1 MHNFESASLDGDEG
15 ITKTMQEDREAASVY
30 WKSALAGCQA
40 MSFPTLP
47 PAVQQPVPEATTTY
61 QCLPLV
67 TRPSDVTISTIIYG
81 AWAIVASYYT
91 NVDDV
96 VFGTTITGRKA
107 DINGVKAAVESNITM
122 APVRVCIRDDA
133 TVSCFLHNLQQ
144 QQAQLILH
152 KQTGLE
158 QIAKVSADA
167 QHACHFQ
174 TLLMLQSASETR
186 GKETSWEWPS
196 QSELQEFMKLAL
208 VIQCVLDDTEG
219 IRITASFDP
228 RVLDQWSVDRMLQQL
243 SFIMSQLTSADQDA
257 KLASIDATSPED
269 RQQLCEW
276 NRDIPPTTERCIHDL
291 FTEQAKARPTAPAIC
306 AWDGEMT
313 YGELD
318 TLSSR
323 LASHLVDLGVGPE
336 VIVPLCFEKSMW
348 TVVAMLA
355 VLKAGGAFL
364 LLDPSLPRERLKLMC
379 RKASGSIALSSQASA
394 PVIEDLVST
403 LVIVNRDSVCRTSSH
418 ASLPTTVG
426 PGNTAYVIFTS
437 GSTGEPKGCR
447 VEHQAACSSSVSHG
461 HILGIHANTR
471 TLQFASY
478 SFAIALVEMLNTF
491 IHGGCICILSEED
504 RRTNLGSA
512 MSRMRVSWVCIT
524 STVLDLIT
532 PDSVPSLEVVCVG
545 GDPIRRSQIE
555 QWEARV
561 HLRQSYG
568 SSEGA
573 GAVTSTTIT
582 SASSNKDIGRA
593 YTGVFWIV
601 DPNDHERLLPIGT
614 VGEILIEGPALGRE
628 YIDEP
633 EKTAASFIEAPAWRA
648 SFGQNDRSKRL
659 YKTGDLARY
668 KKGGSVEL
676 MGRKDN
682 QVKLRGQ
689 RIELGEIEHQVRQ
702 ANCGVKQAVAELIRP
717 RGCEDDL
724 LACFIVLDDLDNEIN
739 ENDDENTKYTTKTQK
754 VVQQVQEKLDRF
766 LPQYMVPSAFIRVP
780 QLPLTWSG
788 KIDRKKIREI
798 GASFSTQELLAEM
811 RTQSQGP
818 KRQPTTAIE
827 QALQQLWAQV
837 LGIDMDTIGLDD
849 SFFRLGGDSIAAM
862 KLVAEARR
870 LGMQLTVADVFRSP
884 KLCQLTTVV
893 ATTSVTD
900 SPTTIPRVHH
910 TGPALQSFAQG
921 RLWFLEEL
929 YPGLNWYSMPLM
941 VRMKGPLQLEA
952 LKSALLAVESRHETL
967 RTTFDTINGVGLQ
980 FVEPFCSKDI
990 SVFEMPAGDKQR
1002 LTDALQQDQATPF
1015 DLRLEPGWR
1024 AAIYRIGEDE
1034 HVLSV
1039 VMHHIISD
1047 GWSMDVVTR
1056 ELAAFYSAATQD
1068 RDPLAQVQPLPIQ
1081 YRDFSLWQRE
1091 QAQVESHQK
1100 QLDYWVRQL
1109 QGNRPAELPC
1119 DKPRP
1124 AALSGQAGVRSIQ
1137 IRGSLY
1143 DNLQRFCKLHGITYF
1158 VVLLAAFR
1166 AAHFRLTGQGNATIG
1181 TPNANRERWEVKD
1194 MIGFFVNLQCLR
1206 TSVGEGTFKS
1216 LVDQVHDV
1224 VVASH
1229 ANADVPFESIV
1240 SKLKNDRDLSRHP
1253 FFQIVFAVH
1262 SQQDFGQ
1269 LKLEGLETEIVPMP
1283 ANSRFDMEFHFYQ
1296 QADGLQGNMQFSTDL
1311 YAPETIENMLS
1322 IFHVVLETCLKEP
1335 ETVVASLPLLSDA
1348 HFCKLDEMGL
1358 IQVEETAYPR
1368 DSSIVDLFRQ
1378 QAFICA
1384 SKVAVQDASAK
1395 MTYAQLD
1402 EASDTL
1408 AWWLSKRALAP
1419 DTLVGVLANRSCEAI
1434 IAFLGILKANLAYL
1448 PLDSKAPTKRIEA
1461 ILSSLPGHTVLL
1473 TGADIPNTNIQ
1484 LSQVEFVGIRE
1495 ALTEAM
1501 DDFIPQQSVTAIE
1514 GPSSTSLAYVMFTSG
1529 STGQPK
1535 GVMVEHRGIVRLVR
1549 DNNLVQYLPDPPVM
1563 AHMANLAFDAS
1574 TWEIYAPLLN
1584 GGTIVCIGPMAV
1596 LDPEVVL
1603 QIFRLHHVQSAF
1615 MTPTLMGSYA
1625 KQLPAI
1631 FTGIEMLC
1639 VGGEALE
1646 PHHIQSIE
1654 NVFTGKLVN
1663 SYGPTENSAWSTLFL
1678 ANKERSLNGVPIGR
1692 ALSNS
1697 GAYVMDSKLT
1707 IVPLG
1712 VVGELVVTG
1721 DGVARGYTD
1730 SSRDIDRFVSVI
1742 IGGQAVRAYRTGDY
1756 VRWRPTDGELEYF
1769 GRMDGQVKIRGNRV
1783 ELSEIEHVLHSH
1795 KSVSEAVVVAQQ
1807 QGEETRLAA
1816 FVTANEST
1824 TIANAQHG
1832 NSDESNHIDA
1842 WETKFESELYS
1853 PISVVQPES
1862 IGRDFVSW
1870 TSMFDGTEIDKGEMN
1885 EWLDDTIHTI
1895 LETHRPDHVLEIGS
1909 GTGMILFNLGDELQS
1924 YVGLE
1929 PSQKAINFITESVKS
1944 MPVLSGKVQMHKAT
1958 AADVGHLK
1966 MPIIAS
1972 LVIVNSVVQYFP
1984 SMEYLF
1990 KTVQQLLKIGTV
2002 RTIYFG
2008 DIRSYALHREF
2019 LVTRSLHIAGGKAT
2033 RADIQRM
2040 VTDMERVERELLV
2053 DPGFFTSLPDY
2064 FPGLIEHVEILPKKM
2079 RATNELSCYRYAA
2092 VVHIKETNQQTRDIR
2107 RLGDGEWIDFVE
2119 RQLERQSLQQ
2129 LLRGLPA
2136 SATIAVSNI
2145 PYSKTIVDRCVI
2157 DALGETEAETFD
2169 HEDWLFEVH
2178 QRAQRF
2184 ASLSPIDLVEL
2195 AREANCQ
2202 VEISWNRQFSQ
2213 RGGLDVIFHR
2223 YPQKEESR
2231 IMFRFPTDHSD
2242 RPLHSL
2248 GSKPLQHNF
2257 LQKIPQE
2264 LLEIAESHL
2273 PAYMVPQTITVLDA
2287 MPMNQNG
2294 KVDRKA
2300 LAERIEVQNSHR
2312 ESTQQLMSAGEKMMQ
2327 QLWAQV
2333 LGIDTETIGLD
2344 DSFFRLGGDS
2354 IAAMKLVSEAR
2365 KQGIQLTVASI
2376 FHSPKLIH
2384 LVASAHREAPAIP
2397 QYIEPFSLL
2406 SLNSDAEKAQIQE
2419 EVAAGCG
2426 LDRGLV
2432 EDIYP
2437 CSPLQEGLMSLTS
2450 RRAGDYIMQ
2459 SVLELHSDIDEGA
2472 FRAAWEQVVL
2482 SSAVLRTRIVQHSM
2496 LGLLQAVVAEGIQ
2509 WAKFDDLQAYLAKD
2523 KSTTMQVGDPLARY
2537 AIVKE
2542 HGGEK
2547 RWFVWTIHHTLYD
2560 GWSLPR
2566 ILNAVGRAYRETAV
2580 EKPTGFNAFIQHLGQ
2595 QDQEAITKYWQATLA
2610 DFNGTLFPPLSTS
2623 SSAQQPVANAML
2635 EYQCAPLP
2643 KTASNTTMSTLI
2655 RAAWAIVIGNYT
2667 NSDDVVFGT
2676 TVMGRNTPVPGIEV
2690 MLGPTIATVPV
2701 RVRFQ
2706 KELTVQALLDTVQRH
2721 ATEMIPYEQTG
2732 LHRIAKIGADA
2743 QHACSFQSLVVV
2755 QPADSHLE
2763 MNKELGTW
2771 HSRSEIQDFT
2781 TYALMVQCTL
2791 AAEGVHITAS
2801 FDPRAIERWQLE
2813 KIMGQFSFVMKQMA
2827 EADASTTIADIN
2839 LLSSKD
2845 KQQLWEWNAKVP
2857 AMVDRCVHDL
2867 FMEQARARPTAPAI
2881 CAWDGETTYG
2891 EITYGD
2897 LDALSSRLASHLVD
2911 LGVGPEVIV
2920 PLCFEKSMWTVVA
2933 MLAVLKAGGA
2943 FATLDPEHPPSRHE
2957 EIFRQTK
2964 ARVVLASEQ
2973 YTTLCKR
2980 EGRVVVTVS
2989 KESVHQLLSEAS
3001 ERKVHPNVQPGNSA
3015 YVIFTSGSTGTPK
3028 GVVVEH
3034 RAIVTS
3040 SLGHGEALGFTQ
3052 DSRVLQFSSY
3062 TFDACIAEI
3071 WTTLIHGGCTCV
3083 PSERDRRNSLSEAI
3097 SRMSVTWVFLTPTVA
3112 RLLDARE
3119 IASVSTLAVGGELIR
3134 STDWD
3139 LWEGHVRLIHVYGP
3153 TECCVYSTA
3162 YFDINASRP
3171 AVIGKSIASVSWVVD
3186 PDNHY
3191 RLAPL
3196 GSVGELLIEGPILA
3210 RGYLDDMEKTAA
3222 AFISDPVWLVEIGRT
3237 GRVYK
3242 TGDLVF
3248 YNADGDLVY
3257 VGRKDGQVKI
3267 RGQRVELGEIEHQ
3280 VRECMPAFEQVAAEV
3295 ITPGNKKEKAVVAIF
3310 VQQDNVSTEGEFAA
3324 RIFFPTNVDDQLSER
3339 LPSHMLP
3346 GVYIELPKLPTMT
3359 SGKTDRRR
3367 LREIGASLS
3376 AQQLAE
3382 LRMQNQGPKRQPV
3395 TAIEQKLQQLWAQVL
3410 GIDADTIGLD
3420 DNFLRLGGDSI
3431 AAMKLVAEAR
3441 KQDIHLTVAMV
3452 FRAST
3457 LHDLATL
3464 SSHSPTTAAFQ
3475 PPANFSLLSSSLY
3488 EAVVSSGM
3496 QCRPFV
3502 ALDRVEDIR
3511 PVSFIQ
3517 EHYLSYGERNSRD
3530 AFNYIYLDLD
3540 PSLDVGRLED
3550 TCRSLAQHFKI
3561 LRTHFSSYQGQYLQM
3576 VLRDFDAPFS
3586 TFEVNGSMNEE
3597 SNAIVL
3603 RDVCQSSPLGA
3614 PTSFIFI
3621 RNTSKAAR
3629 LFIRLSHAQYDGW
3642 CIPVIFNTLTSLFDS
3657 KSLSLDIDFSTYLAY
3672 SRQRV
3677 PVAACYWRHL
3687 LNGSRLTQI
3696 IPKLSPTACADS
3708 PRNITLRRSL
3718 PLPQLPGDI
3727 TIASLVSS
3735 AWALVLSIV
3744 SGEEDVVYAQ
3754 LVGGRNSD
3762 IPGIT
3767 EIVGP
3772 CINIAP
3778 VRADVSAAKT
3788 VADLLH
3794 SVQEQYVSIG
3804 ESDSMGFND
3813 IVGQC
3818 TNWPAGTMF
3827 DSYIKHQNIDANPE
3841 IHIADGISK
3850 VQWFDNPFTVA
3861 PELSIVTQ
3869 AQAGSLDVTINGNT
3883 HILTAECAEE
3893 LLGLLC
3899 ETTSRL
3905 CINLETTLESFKSSL
3920 TSFI

>member
-1 MHNFESASLDGDEG
+1 MHILESQSLSGDEG
-15 ITKTMQEDREAASVY
+15 STKTMQEDREAASVY

-40 MSFPTLP
+40 ISFPTLP
-47 PAVQQPVPEATTTY
+47 PAVQQPVAETTTTY

-67 TRPSDVTISTIIYG
+67 RRPSDVTISTIVYG

-91 NVDDV
+91 NMDDV
-96 VFGTTITGRKA
+96 VFGATITGRKA
-107 DINGVKAAVESNITM
+107 YINGAKVGVEPDITVV
-122 APVRVCIRDDA
+122 PVRVCIRDDA
-133 TVSCFLHNLQQ
+133 AVSCFLHNLQQ
-144 QQAQLILH
+144 QEAQMTLH

-167 QHACHFQ
+167 KHACQFQ
-174 TLLMLQSASETR
+174 TLLTLQSASGKG
-186 GKETSWEWPS
+186 GKETIGEWHS
-196 QSELQEFMKLAL
+196 QSKLQDFTKFAL
-208 VIQCVLDDTEG
+208 LWD
-219 IRITASFDP
+219 
-228 RVLDQWSVDRMLQQL
+228 
-243 SFIMSQLTSADQDA
+243 
-257 KLASIDATSPED
+257 
-269 RQQLCEW
+269 W
-276 NRDIPPTTERCIHDL
+276 NRNIPPTTERCIHDL

-323 LASHLVDLGVGPE
+323 LASHLVDLGVEPE

-348 TVVAMLA
+348 VVVAMLA

-394 PVIEDLVST
+394 MVIDDLVST
-403 LVIVNRDSVCRTSSH
+403 LVIVNRDSICRTSSQ
-418 ASLPTTVG
+418 ASPPATVK

-447 VEHQAACSSSVSHG
+447 VEHQAACSSAVSHG

-478 SFAIALVEMLNTF
+478 SFAVSLVEMLNNF
-491 IHGGCICILSEED
+491 IHGGCICILSEEE
-504 RRTNLGSA
+504 RRMSLGPA
-512 MSRMRVSWVCIT
+512 MSRMRVSWACLT

-532 PDSVPSLEVVCVG
+532 PDAVPSLDVVCVG
-545 GDPIRRSQIE
+545 GDPIRRSQIM

-568 SSEGA
+568 S
-573 GAVTSTTIT
+573 
-582 SASSNKDIGRA
+582 NIGPA
-593 YTGVFWIV
+593 ITGVFWIV
-601 DPNDHERLLPIGT
+601 DPNDHERLLPIGA

-648 SFGQNDRSKRL
+648 SFGQNNRSRRL

-668 KKGGSVEL
+668 KKDGSVEL

-702 ANCGVKQAVAELIRP
+702 AKCGVKGAVAELIRP
-717 RGCEDDL
+717 RDSVDDL
-724 LACFIVLDDLDNEIN
+724 LACFIILDNNPDN
-739 ENDDENTKYTTKTQK
+739 EMNASDENTKYETDTQK
-754 VVQQVQEKLDRF
+754 VVQQVQEKLDQF
-766 LPQYMVPSAFIRVP
+766 LPQYMVPSAFVRLP
-780 QLPLTWSG
+780 HLPLTWSG
-788 KIDRKKIREI
+788 KIDRRKIREI
-798 GASFSTQELLAEM
+798 GASFSTQQLLAEL

-818 KRQPTTAIE
+818 TKRQPITAIE
-827 QALQQLWAQV
+827 QAMQQLWAQV
-837 LGIDMDTIGLDD
+837 LFMDMDTIGLDD

-884 KLCQLTTVV
+884 KLCQLSIA
-893 ATTSVTD
+893 ATASVTD
-900 SPTTIPRVHH
+900 SPTTIPRVQHI
-910 TGPALQSFAQG
+910 GPASQSFAQG

-941 VRMKGPLQLEA
+941 VRIKGSMRLEA

-967 RTTFDTINGVGLQ
+967 RTTFDTINGVGSQ
-980 FVEPFCSKDI
+980 IVRPFCSKDI
-990 SVFEMPAGDKQR
+990 NVIELPAGDEQR
-1002 LTDALQQDQATPF
+1002 LTDALKRDQATPF
-1015 DLRLEPGWR
+1015 NLRLEPGWR
-1024 AAIYRIGEDE
+1024 ATIYHIGKDE
-1034 HVLSV
+1034 HVLSI
-1039 VMHHIISD
+1039 VMHHVISD
-1047 GWSMDVVTR
+1047 GWSLDVLTR
-1056 ELAAFYSAATQD
+1056 ELAAFYFAATQGQ
-1068 RDPLAQVQPLPIQ
+1068 DPLAQVQPLPIQ
-1081 YRDFSLWQRE
+1081 YCDFSLWQRE
-1091 QAQVESHQK
+1091 QAQAENHQK
-1100 QLDYWVRQL
+1100 QLSYWVRQL

-1124 AALSGQAGVRSIQ
+1124 AALSGQAGVRTIK
-1137 IRGSLY
+1137 IDGSLY
-1143 DNLQRFCKLHGITYF
+1143 DNLQRFCKLHGTTHF
-1158 VVLLAAFR
+1158 VALLAAFR
-1166 AAHFRLTGQGNATIG
+1166 TTHFRLTGQGDATIG
-1181 TPNANRERWEVKD
+1181 TPNANRDRWEVKD

-1206 TSVGEGTFKS
+1206 ISVGEETFKG
-1216 LVDQVHDV
+1216 LVDQVHNI

-1262 SQQDFGQ
+1262 AQQDFGQ
-1269 LKLEGLETEIVPMP
+1269 LKLDGLETEVVSTS
-1283 ANSRFDMEFHFYQ
+1283 ANSRFDLEFHFYQ
-1296 QADGLQGNMQFSTDL
+1296 QADGLQGSVLFSTDL
-1311 YAPETIENMLS
+1311 YAPETIDNMLS

-1348 HFCKLDEMGL
+1348 HFQKLDEMGL

-1378 QAFICA
+1378 QASVCP
-1384 SKVAVQDASAK
+1384 SRVAVQDASAK

-1461 ILSSLPGHTVLL
+1461 ILSSLPGHTILL

-1484 LSQVEFVGIRE
+1484 LSKVEFFGIGK
-1495 ALTEAM
+1495 ALTEVM
-1501 DDFIPQQSVTAIE
+1501 DNFITQQSMKTIA

-1678 ANKERSLNGVPIGR
+1678 VTKKERSLNGVPIGR

-1712 VVGELVVTG
+1712 IVGELVVTG

-1730 SSRDIDRFVSVI
+1730 PSRDIDRFISI
-1742 IGGQAVRAYRTGDY
+1742 TIGGQTVRAYRTGDFA
-1756 VRWRPTDGELEYF
+1756 RWRPTDGELEYF

-1795 KSVSEAVVVAQQ
+1795 KSVSEAVVVVQQ
-1807 QGEETRLAA
+1807 QGGEARLAA

-1824 TIANAQHG
+1824 AIANSQHG
-1832 NSDESNHIDA
+1832 NSGESNHVDA

-1909 GTGMILFNLGDELQS
+1909 GTGMILFNLGDGLQS

-1944 MPVLSGKVQMHKAT
+1944 MPVLSSKVQMHKAT
-1958 AADVGHLK
+1958 AADVGHLET
-1966 MPIIAS
+1966 PIIAS

-1984 SMEYLF
+1984 SVEYLF

-2019 LVTRSLHIAGGKAT
+2019 LVTRSLHIASGKAT

-2064 FPGLIEHVEILPKKM
+2064 FPDLIEHVEILPKKM

-2092 VVHIKETNQQTRDIR
+2092 VVHVKETNQQTRDIR
-2107 RLGDGEWIDFVE
+2107 SLGDGEWIDFVE
-2119 RQLERQSLQQ
+2119 RQLERQSLQE
-2129 LLRGLPA
+2129 LLRDLPA

-2145 PYSKTIVDRCVI
+2145 PYSKTIIDRCVI
-2157 DALGETEAETFD
+2157 DALGETEAKTFD
-2169 HEDWLFEVH
+2169 HEDWLSEVH
-2178 QRAQRF
+2178 QRAQSF

-2264 LLEIAESHL
+2264 LLEIAEGHL

-2312 ESTQQLMSAGEKMMQ
+2312 ESTQQLMSAGEKTMQ

-2333 LGIDTETIGLD
+2333 LGINAETIGLD

-2376 FHSPKLIH
+2376 FHSPKLID
-2384 LVASAHREAPAIP
+2384 LVASAHKEAPATP

-2406 SLNSDAEKAQIQE
+2406 SLNSDTEKAQIQE

-2509 WAKFDDLQAYLAKD
+2509 WAEFDDLQAYLAKD

-2655 RAAWAIVIGNYT
+2655 RAAWAIVTGNYT

-2676 TVMGRNTPVPGIEV
+2676 TVMGRNTPVPGIEA

-2732 LHRIAKIGADA
+2732 LHRIAKMGVDA

-2801 FDPRAIERWQLE
+2801 FDPRAIGRWQLE

-2857 AMVDRCVHDL
+2857 AMVERCVHGL

-2891 EITYGD
+2891 EITYGE
-2897 LDALSSRLASHLVD
+2897 LDALSSRLASYLID

-2943 FATLDPEHPPSRHE
+2943 FAPLDPEHPPSRHE

-2989 KESVHQLLSEAS
+2989 KASVHRLLSEAS
-3001 ERKVHPNVQPGNSA
+3001 ERKVHPDVQPGNSA

-3034 RAIVTS
+3034 QAIVTS

-3186 PDNHY
+3186 PDNHH

-3222 AFISDPVWLVEIGRT
+3222 AFVSDPAWLLEIGRT

-3267 RGQRVELGEIEHQ
+3267 RGQRVELGEIEHH
-3280 VRECMPAFEQVAAEV
+3280 VRECMPAVEQVAAEV
-3295 ITPGNKKEKAVVAIF
+3295 ITPGNKKDKAVVAIF

-3324 RIFFPTNVDDQLSER
+3324 RVFFPTNVDDQLSER

-3346 GVYIELPKLPTMT
+3346 GVYIKLSKLPTMT

-3367 LREIGASLS
+3367 LREIGASFS

-3395 TAIEQKLQQLWAQVL
+3395 TAIEQTLQQLWAQVL

-3452 FRAST
+3452 FRASI

-3464 SSHSPTTAAFQ
+3464 SSRSSTTAAFQ
-3475 PPANFSLLSSSLY
+3475 PPASFSLLSSSLY
-3488 EAVVSSGM
+3488 EAVVSSGT

-3540 PSLDVGRLED
+3540 PFLDVGRLEN
-3550 TCRSLAQHFKI
+3550 TCRSLTQHFKI

-3586 TFEVNGSMNEE
+3586 TFEVNGSMDGE

-3621 RNTSKAAR
+3621 RNASKAAR

-3642 CIPVIFNTLTSLFDS
+3642 CIPVILNTLTSLFNS
-3657 KSLSLDIDFSTYLAY
+3657 KSLSPDIDFSTYLAY
-3672 SRQRV
+3672 SRQRA
-3677 PVAACYWRHL
+3677 PVAACYWKHL
-3687 LNGSRLTQI
+3687 LKGSRLTQI
-3696 IPKLSPTACADS
+3696 IPKLSPKACADS
-3708 PRNITLRRSL
+3708 PLNIKLGRSL

-3735 AWALVLSIV
+3735 AWALVLSAV

-3772 CINIAP
+3772 CINIVP
-3778 VRADVSAAKT
+3778 VRADVSSAKT
-3788 VADLLH
+3788 VANLLH

-3804 ESDSMGFND
+3804 EADSMGFND
-3813 IVGQC
+3813 IVEQC

-3850 VQWFDNPFTVA
+3850 VQWFDNPFVVA

-3869 AQAGSLDVTINGNT
+3869 AQAGSLHVTINANT
-3883 HILTAECAEE
+3883 HILTAECADK
-3893 LLGLLC
+3893 LLDLLC

-3905 CINLETTLESFKSSL
+3905 SINLEMTLESFKSST